1 MNREENPMTTTR
13 TIARITAVVA
23 GTAVVAAA
31 IILGAGLADAGCQ
44 HVTAGADECTVCE
57 RYYMI
62 DDDICYENYY
72 YCVNSETGAI
82 DGYFNDRCEP
92 F

>member
-1 MNREENPMTTTR
+1 MTTTR
-13 TIARITAVVA
+13 RIARFAAMVTGAVVV
-23 GTAVVAAA
+23 AVALV
-31 IILGAGLADAGCQ
+31 LGADLANAGCQ
-44 HVTAGADECTVCE
+44 HVVAGADECTVCE